1 MTAVA
6 DTTMIEETHTDAELR
21 MGKAVDALNR
31 ELSTV
36 RTGRANPALLEHLR
50 VDYYGTPTP
59 LQQLATVMVPE
70 ARMLTIQ
77 PWDKGSM
84 AVIEKAIQRSDLGL
98 TPSNDGEII
107 RLVIPQ
113 LTEDRRKEL
122 VRLVHKKVEDGRIA
136 IRNVRRDAH
145 EMLRDLQRE
154 KEISEDDEKRAQ
166 EELQKITDR
175 FVARADATGQE
186 KEQELLEV

>member
-1 MTAVA
+1 
-6 DTTMIEETHTDAELR
+6 MIEETHADAEQR
-21 MGKAVDALNR
+21 MGKAVDALKR
-31 ELSTV
+31 ELATV
-36 RTGRANPALLEHLR
+36 RTGRANPVLLEHLR

-84 AVIEKAIQRSDLGL
+84 EAIEKAIQRSDLGL
-98 TPSNDGEII
+98 TPSNDGTII

-113 LTEDRRKEL
+113 LTEDRRKDM
-122 VRLVHKKVEDGRIA
+122 VRIVHKKIEDGRIA

-166 EELQKITDR
+166 EQLQKITDH
-175 FVARADATGQE
+175 FVGRADGIGSE